1 MDVIGSRAKNWPIRD
16 GKDQAR
22 LIASA
27 SAVSSHHNDARNGLR
42 DQNDK
47 SKSVASGKPVS
58 GDPHAILSLFDP
70 PDTNREPS
78 HHPAVVA
85 PRESAKPPPRDF
97 RDLFASNESDSL
109 PAENAR
115 VSSPQKENKGQK
127 AHSAKPAPR
136 DYHDLFVGNESD
148 ASPVANSKQLSPQK
162 ENKPIAQGA
171 IAVKGGAGKN
181 FQPSRLFET
190 NSAQPGAPGTPAES
204 QDKYIKPHPQKYN
217 HFELGEG
224 NEDAGTARGEPNRPK
239 TKHQSQWDFED
250 FMTPDKVPRKIRDQD
265 VRHFGWSDDEPKL
278 ESPLKHPIVHQ
289 PRPDARTHF
298 EFQDDGTPAGD
309 RRPAG
314 YPRGQG
320 AIKGIGLY
328 KNDVFDDTE
337 RSPERKNHPLAT
349 VTNVHDRRKVYGPH
363 FTMEDSAADT
373 GANGGTK
380 PVQEAHAKAVQ
391 MMKAQWE
398 ATDNSPGPPSKQH
411 APDHHDR
418 ARPAARDQ
426 ENYEGAGHAH
436 EHGPAGIKT
445 GGDGMGGK
453 KGAGRSWGIGD
464 ESGDDEDGEGGIRGG
479 KFQAAK
485 KQQAPVDH
493 PLWDF

>member
-1 MDVIGSRAKNWPIRD
+1 MDVIGSRAKSWPIRD

-22 LIASA
+22 LIASS
-27 SAVSSHHNDARNGLR
+27 SAVSAHHNGARNSLR

-47 SKSVASGKPVS
+47 STTNKSVASGKRLS
-58 GDPHAILSLFDP
+58 GDPHASLSLFAP
-70 PDTNREPS
+70 PDTNREIS
-78 HHPAVVA
+78 HHPAAVP

-109 PAENAR
+109 PAEKSI

-127 AHSAKPAPR
+127 ANSANPAPR

-148 ASPVANSKQLSPQK
+148 TSPVTNSKQPSPQK

-190 NSAQPGAPGTPAES
+190 NSSQPVAPGTPAEP
-204 QDKYIKPHPQKYN
+204 QDKYIKPHPQKYH

-239 TKHQSQWDFED
+239 SKHQSQWDFED

-278 ESPLKHPIVHQ
+278 ESPPKHPTVHQ

-298 EFQDDGTPAGD
+298 EFQDDGTRAGD
-309 RRPAG
+309 GRPAG

-320 AIKGIGLY
+320 GIKGIGLY

-337 RSPERKNHPLAT
+337 RSPERKSHPLAT

-363 FTMEDSAADT
+363 FTMEDPGADT

-380 PVQEAHAKAVQ
+380 PVPEAHAKAVQ
-391 MMKAQWE
+391 MMKAPWD
-398 ATDNSPGPPSKQH
+398 ATDASPGSTSTST
-411 APDHHDR
+411 HH

-426 ENYEGAGHAH
+426 ENYEGAGHGH
-436 EHGPAGIKT
+436 AGIKT

-453 KGAGRSWGIGD
+453 KGAGRRWGF
-464 ESGDDEDGEGGIRGG
+464 GDDGGDDDGEGGIGGG

-485 KQQAPVDH
+485 KQQARVDH
-493 PLWDF
+493 SLWDI